1 MFRFLA
7 RLIGFLLVAAGFV
20 GLVVDGTR
28 SIANATLMFLPL
40 GDVIAAMFPKVYPL
54 IEPAV
59 TRQIH
64 PVLWNPILL
73 NLFAM
78 PASLLAFGLG
88 VVLLWVGRKPP
99 EPIGYLA
106 RR

>member
-7 RLIGFLLVAAGFV
+7 RLVGFLLIAAGFV

-28 SIANATLMFLPL
+28 SIANTAVMFMPL
-40 GDVIAAMFPKVYPL
+40 GELLFAAFPKTFPL

-59 TRQIH
+59 TRHIH
-64 PVLWNPILL
+64 PFLWNPILL
-73 NLFAM
+73 NLFTL

-88 VVLLWVGRKPP
+88 VLLLWAGRKPV